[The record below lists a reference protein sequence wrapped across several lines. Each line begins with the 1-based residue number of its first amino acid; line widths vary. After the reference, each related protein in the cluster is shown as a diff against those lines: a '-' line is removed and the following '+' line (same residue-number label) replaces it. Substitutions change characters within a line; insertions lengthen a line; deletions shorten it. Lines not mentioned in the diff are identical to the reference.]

1 MPRSRAAA
9 HATLESVA
17 TRAAV
22 SRQTVSNVL
31 NAPHLVRAA
40 TQQRVRAA
48 IDELGYRPN
57 RAAQALRTRRSKLI
71 GMRLEPI
78 HDGINGAVLD
88 RFLHALTE
96 QAQRAGYRIE
106 LFVADDD
113 DDEISQFEQMLVAA
127 DVDAFVL
134 TSTHHQDPRTAW
146 LADRGVP
153 FVTFGRPW
161 GAGPSTAEHR
171 WVDVD
176 GAAGTRA
183 ATEHL
188 RGLGHHRIAFL
199 GWPAGSGVGDDRRSG
214 WSTAM
219 EQAGVEP
226 AERSTLDLA
235 IQDDVSVGAAA
246 TRRLLARADR
256 PTAVVCASDSL
267 ALGALTAATS
277 LQMDLDVV
285 GFDDTPV
292 AAALGMSSVTQPLD
306 AAAECVLGF
315 LVPDLDGRPDGASA
329 EPPDPYCLLVP
340 RLVVREP
347 TFPPRPG
354 IRTTGPD
361 D

>member
-1 MPRSRAAA
+1 
-9 HATLESVA
+9 
-17 TRAAV
+17 
-22 SRQTVSNVL
+22 VL

-40 TQQRVRAA
+40 TQRRVQAA
-48 IDELGYRPN
+48 IDELGYRPH

-96 QAQRAGYRIE
+96 RAQQAGYRIE
-106 LFVADDD
+106 LFVAADDN
-113 DDEISQFEQMLVAA
+113 DEIAQYEQMLIAA

-134 TSTHHQDPRTAW
+134 TSTHHQDPRAAW

-161 GAGPSTAEHR
+161 GAEPTKSEHR

-183 ATEHL
+183 ATQHL
-188 RGLGHHRIAFL
+188 RRLGHERIAFL
-199 GWPAGSGVGDDRRSG
+199 GWPAGSGVGDDRRTG

-219 EQAGVEP
+219 REP
-226 AERSTLDLA
+226 AATAPDLAALDLAALDLA
-235 IQDDVSVGAAA
+235 IPDDVSAGADA
-246 TRRLLARADR
+246 TRALLAREAP

-277 LQMDLDVV
+277 VQMDLDVV

-292 AAALGMSSVTQPLD
+292 AAALGMSSVAQPLD
-306 AAAECVLGF
+306 AAAACVLGF
-315 LVPDLDGRPDGASA
+315 LVPELSGVGP
-329 EPPDPYCLLVP
+329 EPSEPYCLLAP
-340 RLVVREP
+340 RLVIRQP
-347 TFPPRPG
+347 TFPPRTV
-354 IRTTGPD
+354 ID
-361 D
+361 ID